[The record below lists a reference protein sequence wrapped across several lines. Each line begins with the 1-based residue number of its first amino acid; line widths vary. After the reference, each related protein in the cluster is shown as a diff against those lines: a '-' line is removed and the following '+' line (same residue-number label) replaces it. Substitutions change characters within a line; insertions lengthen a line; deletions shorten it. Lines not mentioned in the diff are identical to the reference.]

1 MSQTDSSEYT
11 QTQLNDIEL
20 FGQLNGKNVSVFTLK
35 NKCNMTVELTNYGAR
50 ITRFL
55 VPDSNGI
62 TANVVLG
69 YDNLQDYLNSDE
81 LYYGAIVGRYAN
93 RIANGSFPLD
103 KNLIQLEK
111 NNAENHLHGGFNGLH
126 AVVWDVVEFSS
137 TKVVFRHLSENGEG
151 GYPGNLEIVVS
162 YILNDNGELIIDYQA
177 NTDELTI
184 INLTNHAYF
193 NLSGAGNG
201 SIGNHLFFINADFY
215 TPINQH
221 LIPTGELRPVY
232 GSPFNFR
239 MEKEIGKDW
248 DDHAQQIKLAGG
260 FDHNFVI
267 YKTKPES
274 LVLAA
279 RVKDP
284 KSGRILEVETT
295 EPGIQL
301 YTANALSGK
310 DIGREGIPYNSRT
323 AFCLETQHFPDS
335 PNKPHFPSTIL
346 EPGKQFTSKTIYR
359 FLIK

>member
-1 MSQTDSSEYT
+1 
-11 QTQLNDIEL
+11 
-20 FGQLNGKNVSVFTLK
+20 
-35 NKCNMTVELTNYGAR
+35 
-50 ITRFL
+50 
-55 VPDSNGI
+55 
-62 TANVVLG
+62 
-69 YDNLQDYLNSDE
+69 
-81 LYYGAIVGRYAN
+81 
-93 RIANGSFPLD
+93 
-103 KNLIQLEK
+103 
-111 NNAENHLHGGFNGLH
+111 
-126 AVVWDVVEFSS
+126 
-137 TKVVFRHLSENGEG
+137 
-151 GYPGNLEIVVS
+151 
-162 YILNDNGELIIDYQA
+162 
-177 NTDELTI
+177 
-184 INLTNHAYF
+184 LTNHAYF